1 MKILSIA
8 EANLRRIGRDRTA
21 LVLTLVLPLVLILFI
36 GQATQRFETAP
47 LGLFV
52 GTDGPLAAELAD
64 RLEALEGV
72 QVERY
77 DSEEAL
83 RGGVRRGAV
92 LAGVIVPEGYD
103 ERLGSGDRVGVSFVA
118 EPRSF
123 PAGLRTAVDA
133 AVADHAT
140 ELHAARFTALRYGG
154 TVEAHLAEARELAA
168 STEPV
173 DVAVETVG
181 GGRSVSFGTG
191 FDYQAPANLTLF
203 VFITSLATAAQVVE
217 TRRLGVTR
225 RMLGT
230 PTRAGTILAG
240 EALGRFAIALLQG
253 LFILVAGALVF
264 GVDFGDPVGAG
275 ALLLLFVLVGT
286 GAGMLAGAALRT
298 PEQAQAVGVPV
309 GIALGMLGGCMWP
322 LAIVPETMQTVGHLF
337 PHAWAMD
344 AWVRLTAFGDGL
356 GGILPQLGVLAG
368 FAAVLLATATW
379 RLRRAIV
386 RP

>member
-1 MKILSIA
+1 MKVLGIA
-8 EANLRRIGRDRTA
+8 GTNLRRLGRDRTA
-21 LVLTLVLPLVLILFI
+21 LVLTLLLPLVLILFI

-47 LGLFV
+47 LGLHV
-52 GTDGPLAAELAD
+52 GQDGPLAAELAD
-64 RLEALEGV
+64 RLEGLEGV
-72 QVERY
+72 DVERY
-77 DSEEAL
+77 DSEQTL
-83 RGGVRRGAV
+83 RAGVRRGAV
-92 LAGVIVPEGYD
+92 LAGVAIPEGYD
-103 ERLGSGDRVGVSFVA
+103 QRLRAGERVEVRFVA

-133 AVADHAT
+133 AVADQGT
-140 ELHAARFTALRYGG
+140 TLHAARFTAQRYGG
-154 TVEAHLAEARELAA
+154 PFETHLTEARELAA
-168 STEPV
+168 STEEV
-173 DVAVETVG
+173 GVAVETLG
-181 GGRSVSFGTG
+181 DGQSVTFGTG

-203 VFITSLATAAQVVE
+203 VFITSVATAAQVVE

-230 PTRAGTILAG
+230 PTRAGTILVG

-253 LFILVAGALVF
+253 LFILVAGVLVF

-275 ALLLLFVLVGT
+275 ALLVAFVLVGT
-286 GAGMLAGAALRT
+286 GAGMLAGAVLRT
-298 PEQAQAVGVPV
+298 PEQTQAVGVPV

-322 LAIVPETMQTVGHLF
+322 LAIVPEGMQTVGHLF

-344 AWVRLTAFGDGL
+344 AWIRLTAFGDGI

-368 FAAVLLATATW
+368 FAAVLLGAATW